1 MQPSIRKNTAYN
13 MIKTLASIIFPL
25 ITFPYISRVL
35 QPENVGKVNF
45 GSSIV
50 SYFSL
55 AATLGVT
62 TYAIRECSATRGDQK
77 KLERTASE
85 IISINTVTMLLSY
98 AALILCLI
106 FVPKLADY
114 RLLIAIQSLS
124 IFFTV
129 IGADWLNT
137 SMEDFRYITLRT
149 VAFQFVSL
157 VLMFLFVKGPEDYII
172 YGVISL
178 VASSAGNLCNVFY
191 RHKYGNIHLVR
202 QMNWKK
208 HMPAIMGLFVMLLSQ
223 TIMGSID
230 QTMLGFIKGDYEV
243 GLYSVA
249 SKVVQII
256 LQVVASIIWVVMPQL
271 TQGFDNKDY
280 KSINAILHKTLNFT
294 ITLAFPSFVGLVIL
308 SKEVLI
314 LAGGQEY
321 VSSATCLV
329 ILAVGM
335 VFDLVWGNLWG
346 NCVLLPSRKERQFT
360 IACWIAML
368 INVIGNYVLIPQF
381 GIVGAAIATVFSKF
395 MIGIIVI
402 QKRDKNIDM
411 GINAKMIIGPVV
423 GCAVIIAVCILV
435 KLLGFGTITSTGLS
449 IFLSAFTY
457 GLIMILFKNEIVL
470 EYLDAVKAKVLNYH
484 R

>member
-1 MQPSIRKNTAYN
+1 M
-13 MIKTLASIIFPL
+13 MKTLASIIFPL

-55 AATLGVT
+55 AATLGIT
-62 TYAIRECSATRGDQK
+62 TYAVRECSAARMNQK
-77 KLERTASE
+77 KLERIASE
-85 IISINTVTMLLSY
+85 IISINTVTMLFSYIVLIVCLS
-98 AALILCLI
+98 

-114 RLLIAIQSLS
+114 RLLITIQSFS

-149 VAFQFVSL
+149 IIFQLVSL
-157 VLMFLFVKGPEDYII
+157 VLMFLFVKDPEDYII
-172 YGVISL
+172 YAIISL

-191 RHKYGNIHLVR
+191 RRKYGNIHFVK

-208 HMPAIMGLFVMLLSQ
+208 HMPTIMGLFVMLLSQ
-223 TIMGSID
+223 TVMGSID
-230 QTMLGFIKGDYEV
+230 QTMIGFMKGDYEV

-249 SKVVQII
+249 SKVVQIV

-271 TQGFDNKDY
+271 TQGFDNEEY
-280 KSINAILHKTLNFT
+280 KLINTILNKTLNFT
-294 ITLAFPSFVGLVIL
+294 ITLASPFFVGLVVL
-308 SKEVLI
+308 SKEILI
-314 LAGGQEY
+314 LVGGKEY
-321 VSSATCLV
+321 VSSVPCLI

-346 NCVLLPSRKERQFT
+346 NCVLLPSRREKQFT
-360 IACWIAML
+360 VACWIAMF
-368 INVIGNYVLIPQF
+368 INVVGNFILIPKF
-381 GIVGAAIATVFSKF
+381 GIIGAAIATVFSKF
-395 MIGIIVI
+395 VIGIIVI

-411 GINAKMIIGPVV
+411 GLNPRMIIGPVV
-423 GCAVIIAVCILV
+423 GCVAIIGECMLV
-435 KLLGFGTITSTGLS
+435 KLGSFGLIMSAGLS
-449 IFLSAFTY
+449 IILSVFTY
-457 GLIMILFKNEIVL
+457 GSIMILFKNEIVL
-470 EYLDAVKAKVLNYH
+470 EYLDSIKVKAFK
-484 R
+484 RF